1 MPRPSQFLRHALLG
15 GDPVVAVVTLATLAL
30 HLALAGRYDI
40 FRNELYFIICGRHP
54 AFGYVDQPPLVPLIA
69 AATQLFGESV
79 WLLRLPA
86 VLAGVA
92 LVPLTAD
99 FARRLG
105 GSSGSARLAA
115 CAAALAPAL
124 VGLAGITTTESFE
137 PLAWTLVAYWLW
149 RGIVEQED
157 RALFWAGL
165 AAGIAME
172 TKYGMA
178 IWLLAL
184 ALGVLATQSRRV
196 LARRALWLAMALG
209 LVIAV
214 PSLIWQA
221 VEGWPFLALLA
232 HHNEPGVIFTGTPVQ
247 FARGQVLAMNL
258 ILAPLWLSG
267 LVAPFVL
274 GRLAPARFLAIGY
287 VGALVII
294 YASGGKDYYLFPA
307 YPTLFALGAAAC
319 AGFGRWVLGGWIGL
333 AAANAALAA
342 PIVLPILDPPALAA
356 FLDRYHLHPPPDEA
370 AAVGAPLTQVFS
382 DELGWRELE
391 QRVAGIYQALP
402 EDDRQHA
409 TILASNYGEAAAID
423 FYGTEDRLPRA
434 ATGQDQYY
442 LWGPGAPDA
451 SIVIHVNGDPDRWRR
466 LCESVEVVGEFG
478 VAYAMPYESGRPIF
492 LCRGL
497 RHPLGEFWDRLR
509 RY

>member
-1 MPRPSQFLRHALLG
+1 MPSPKLLRHALLG
-15 GDPVVAVVTLATLAL
+15 SDPVVAVVALATLAL
-30 HLALAGRYDI
+30 HLALAGRYDF

-54 AFGYVDQPPLVPLIA
+54 AFGYVDQPPLVPLLA
-69 AATQLFGESV
+69 AATQLFGESL

-86 VLAGVA
+86 ALAGAA

-105 GSSGSARLAA
+105 GSTGSARLAA
-115 CAAALAPAL
+115 CAAALAPGL
-124 VGLAGITTTESFE
+124 VGLAGLATTESFE
-137 PLAWTLVAYWLW
+137 PLAWTMLAYWLW
-149 RGIVEQED
+149 RGIVERED
-157 RALFWAGL
+157 RALYWAGL
-165 AAGIAME
+165 AAGLGME
-172 TKYGMA
+172 AKYGMA

-184 ALGVLATQSRRV
+184 ALGVLATPSRAV
-196 LARRALWLAMALG
+196 LGRRALWLAVVLGIAIAL
-209 LVIAV
+209 
-214 PSLIWQA
+214 PSLVWQA

-232 HHNEPGVIFTGTPVQ
+232 HHSEPGVIITGSPAQ
-247 FARGQVLAMNL
+247 FAHGQILGMNL
-258 ILAPLWLSG
+258 ILAPLWLIG
-267 LVAPFVL
+267 LAAPFVL
-274 GRLAPARFLAIGY
+274 KRLAPARFLAIGFA
-287 VGALVII
+287 GALAII
-294 YASGGKDYYLFPA
+294 YAGGGKDYYLFPA
-307 YPTLFALGAAAC
+307 YPTLFALGAAAA
-319 AGFGRWVLGGWIGL
+319 AGLGRWAVGGWIGL

-356 FLDRYHLHPPPDEA
+356 FLDRLHLHPPPDEA

-391 QRVAGIYQALP
+391 QRVAAIYQALP

-423 FYGTEDRLPRA
+423 FYGAADRLPRA

-442 LWGPGAPDA
+442 LWGPGSADA

-466 LCESVEVVGEFG
+466 LCDSVEVVGEFG
-478 VAYAMPYESGRPIF
+478 VAYAMPYETNRPIF

-497 RHPLGEFWDRLR
+497 RMPLGTFWERLK